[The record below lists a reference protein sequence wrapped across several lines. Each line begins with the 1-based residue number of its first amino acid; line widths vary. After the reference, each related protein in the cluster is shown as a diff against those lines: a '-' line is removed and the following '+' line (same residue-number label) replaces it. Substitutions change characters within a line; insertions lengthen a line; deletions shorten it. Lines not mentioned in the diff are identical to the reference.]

1 MKENEMNEID
11 KYPNKVKGL
20 LKQGKSEIE
29 KWNSHNNDNSL
40 SSFINSC
47 INIEKSLLSI
57 NNTEQNL
64 IKWKNGLSSVIKF
77 NPSEENELP

>member
-47 INIEKSLLSI
+47 INIEKA
-57 NNTEQNL
+57 
-64 IKWKNGLSSVIKF
+64 
-77 NPSEENELP
+77 

>member
-1 MKENEMNEID
+1 MNEID

-20 LKQGKSEIE
+20 LKQGKREIE
-29 KWNSHNNDNSL
+29 KLKSNKNESSL
-40 SSFINSC
+40 GLFINSC

-77 NPSEENELP
+77 NPSEEN